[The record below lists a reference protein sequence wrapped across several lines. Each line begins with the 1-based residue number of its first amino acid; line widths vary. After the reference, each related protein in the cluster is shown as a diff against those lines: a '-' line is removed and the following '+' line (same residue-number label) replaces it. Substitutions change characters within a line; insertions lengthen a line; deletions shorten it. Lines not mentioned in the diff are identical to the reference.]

1 MGRFKGIYS
10 ETAPCR
16 KMRKEIMESKNGIES
31 ALANLIQ
38 LSSGKGF
45 LVFDDIYDVADKW
58 ELSIRDVDYLSS
70 SIATRGILIYD
81 EAPVTN
87 AAGSSED
94 DYDDYAQKDY
104 EVVFNRVV
112 ELDPGL
118 EDFIN
123 TVRAIVP
130 PQARE
135 MDQLKYQVQEGN
147 LYARERVIQM
157 HLRFAVRIALQ
168 RAETYDCEIAD
179 TLQEACIGLVTAVD
193 RYDPGSIGPF
203 GSCASLWILQNI
215 GRAQAT
221 QRPTVYYPV
230 HKKEGYFTMYPI
242 LKENGYL
249 NSDIWTDQEVRR
261 LIQERLGCSINQA
274 EVIIQQSMPIESL
287 DTVYEMFLK
296 NIERD
301 EIQDDVFENIS
312 ENEIQDDAFGNINSD
327 AFYWND
333 DVYEKIEQRALREM
347 LERLMGELKN
357 REQEVLKARYGF
369 EDGVEKT
376 LEEVGQR
383 FGVTRERVR
392 QIEAKA
398 IGKLSNPTK
407 LRKLKG
413 FLSLGV

>member
-1 MGRFKGIYS
+1 
-10 ETAPCR
+10 
-16 KMRKEIMESKNGIES
+16 MRRELMESKNGIES

-38 LSSGKGF
+38 LSSEKGF

-58 ELSIRDVDYLSS
+58 NLSIRDVDYLSS
-70 SIATRGILIYD
+70 SIATRGILVYD

-94 DYDDYAQKDY
+94 DYDDYAQRDY
-104 EVVFNRVV
+104 EAVFNRVI

-123 TVRAIVP
+123 TVRAVVP

-168 RAETYDCEIAD
+168 RAEIYDCEIAD
-179 TLQEACIGLVTAVD
+179 TLQEACIGLVMAVD
-193 RYDPGSIGPF
+193 RYDPDSSGPF
-203 GSCASLWILQNI
+203 GSYASLWILQNI
-215 GRAQAT
+215 ERAQAT
-221 QRPTVYYPV
+221 QRPIVYYPV

-249 NSDIWTDQEVRR
+249 DSDIWTDPDVRR
-261 LIQERLGCSINQA
+261 LIQDRLGCGINQV
-274 EVIIQQSMPIESL
+274 EDIIQQSMPIESL
-287 DTVYEMFLK
+287 EAIYGMFLK
-296 NIERD
+296 NIEND
-301 EIQDDVFENIS
+301 EIQDDVFENII
-312 ENEIQDDAFGNINSD
+312 ETEIQDDVFQNINLD

-333 DVYEKIEQRALREM
+333 DIYEEIEERVLRET
-347 LERLMGELKN
+347 LENLMAELTS

-376 LEEVGQR
+376 LEEIGQT
-383 FGVTRERVR
+383 FGVTRERIR

-398 IGKLSNPTK
+398 IRKLLHPTRI
-407 LRKLKG
+407 RKLKD
-413 FLSLGV
+413 FL

>member
-179 TLQEACIGLVTAVD
+179 NDLS
-193 RYDPGSIGPF
+193 GS
-203 GSCASLWILQNI
+203 
-215 GRAQAT
+215 
-221 QRPTVYYPV
+221 
-230 HKKEGYFTMYPI
+230 
-242 LKENGYL
+242 
-249 NSDIWTDQEVRR
+249 
-261 LIQERLGCSINQA
+261 
-274 EVIIQQSMPIESL
+274 
-287 DTVYEMFLK
+287 
-296 NIERD
+296 
-301 EIQDDVFENIS
+301 
-312 ENEIQDDAFGNINSD
+312 
-327 AFYWND
+327 
-333 DVYEKIEQRALREM
+333 
-347 LERLMGELKN
+347 
-357 REQEVLKARYGF
+357 
-369 EDGVEKT
+369 
-376 LEEVGQR
+376 
-383 FGVTRERVR
+383 
-392 QIEAKA
+392 
-398 IGKLSNPTK
+398 
-407 LRKLKG
+407 
-413 FLSLGV
+413 

>member
-1 MGRFKGIYS
+1 
-10 ETAPCR
+10 
-16 KMRKEIMESKNGIES
+16 MESKNGIES

-38 LSSGKGF
+38 LSSEKGF
-45 LVFDDIYDVADKW
+45 LVFNDIYDMADKW
-58 ELSIRDVDYLSS
+58 ALSIRDVDYLSS
-70 SIATRGILIYD
+70 SIATRGILVYD

-94 DYDDYAQKDY
+94 DYDDYAQRDY
-104 EVVFNRVV
+104 EAVFKRVI

-118 EDFIN
+118 ANFIN
-123 TVRAIVP
+123 IVRAVVP

-193 RYDPGSIGPF
+193 KYDPDSSGAF
-203 GSCASLWILQNI
+203 GSYASLWILQNI

-249 NSDIWTDQEVRR
+249 DSDIWTDPEVKR
-261 LIQERLGCSINQA
+261 LIQDRLGCDIDQA
-274 EVIIQQSMPIESL
+274 DDIIRQSMPIESL
-287 DTVYEMFLK
+287 DDIYEMLLK
-296 NIERD
+296 NIGVD
-301 EIQDDVFENIS
+301 EKQDDFFENIT
-312 ENEIQDDAFGNINSD
+312 ENEIQQDVFQNINREV
-327 AFYWND
+327 FYWND
-333 DVYEKIEQRALREM
+333 DVYKEIEQRVLRET
-347 LERLMGELKN
+347 LEKLMGELKN
-357 REQEVLKARYGF
+357 REQEILKARYGF

-376 LEEVGQR
+376 LEEVGQM
-383 FGVTRERVR
+383 FGVTRERIR
-392 QIEAKA
+392 QIESKA
-398 IGKLSNPTK
+398 
-407 LRKLKG
+407 LRKLSLSTRIRKLKD
-413 FLSLGV
+413 FL

>member
-1 MGRFKGIYS
+1 
-10 ETAPCR
+10 
-16 KMRKEIMESKNGIES
+16 MESKNGIES

-38 LSSGKGF
+38 LSSEKGF
-45 LVFDDIYDVADKW
+45 LVFNDIYDVADKW
-58 ELSIRDVDYLSS
+58 DLSIRDVDYLSS
-70 SIATRGILIYD
+70 SIATRGILVYD

-87 AAGSSED
+87 AASSSED
-94 DYDDYAQKDY
+94 DYDDYAQRDY
-104 EVVFNRVV
+104 EVVFNRVI

-123 TVRAIVP
+123 TVRAVVP

-193 RYDPGSIGPF
+193 RYDPDSSDPF
-203 GSCASLWILQNI
+203 GSYASLWILQNI

-221 QRPTVYYPV
+221 QRPAVYYPV

-249 NSDIWTDQEVRR
+249 DSDIWTNQDARK
-261 LIQERLGCSINQA
+261 LIQDRIGCGINQV
-274 EVIIQQSMPIESL
+274 EDIIQQSMPIESL
-287 DTVYEMFLK
+287 DTTYEMFLK

-301 EIQDDVFENIS
+301 EIQDDVFENII
-312 ENEIQDDAFGNINSD
+312 ENEIQDDVFENTNFD

-333 DVYEKIEQRALREM
+333 DIYDEIEQRALRET
-347 LERLMGELKN
+347 LENLMGELKN
-357 REQEVLKARYGF
+357 RDQEVLKARYGF
-369 EDGVEKT
+369 DDGVEKT
-376 LEEVGQR
+376 LEEVGQT
-383 FGVTRERVR
+383 FGVTRERIR
-392 QIEAKA
+392 QIEANA
-398 IGKLSNPTK
+398 IRKLSQPTRI
-407 LRKLKG
+407 RKLKG
-413 FLSLGV
+413 FL

>member
-1 MGRFKGIYS
+1 M
-10 ETAPCR
+10 ER
-16 KMRKEIMESKNGIES
+16 KKGIES

-38 LSSGKGF
+38 LSSEKGF

-58 ELSIRDVDYLSS
+58 ALSIRDVDYLSN
-70 SIATRGILIYD
+70 SIATREILVYD
-81 EAPVTN
+81 EVPVTN

-94 DYDDYAQKDY
+94 DYDDYAQRDY
-104 EVVFNRVV
+104 EAVFNRVI
-112 ELDPGL
+112 ELDPDL
-118 EDFIN
+118 ENFIN
-123 TVRAIVP
+123 IVRVIVP

-147 LYARERVIQM
+147 IYARERVIQM

-179 TLQEACIGLVTAVD
+179 TLQEACIGLITAVD
-193 RYDPGSIGPF
+193 RYNPDSSGPF
-203 GSCASLWILQNI
+203 GSYASLWILQNI
-215 GRAQAT
+215 GRAQAN

-249 NSDIWTDQEVRR
+249 DSDIWTNPEVRM
-261 LIQERLGCSINQA
+261 LIQDRLGCGIDQA
-274 EVIIQQSMPIESL
+274 EDVIKQSMPIESL
-287 DTVYEMFLK
+287 DDIYEMFLK
-296 NIERD
+296 NIEVD
-301 EIQDDVFENIS
+301 EIQGDVFENII
-312 ENEIQDDAFGNINSD
+312 ENEIPQDVFQNINSD

-333 DVYEKIEQRALREM
+333 DVCEEIEQRALKKI
-347 LERLMGELKN
+347 LENLMGELSG

-376 LEEVGQR
+376 LEEVGQT
-383 FGVTRERVR
+383 FGVTRERIR

-398 IGKLSNPTK
+398 
-407 LRKLKG
+407 LRKLSHPTRTRELKV
-413 FLSLGV
+413 FL

>member
-1 MGRFKGIYS
+1 
-10 ETAPCR
+10 
-16 KMRKEIMESKNGIES
+16 MESKNGIES

-38 LSSGKGF
+38 LSCENGF
-45 LVFDDIYDVADKW
+45 LVFDDIYDAADKW
-58 ELSIRDVDYLSS
+58 DLSIRDVDYLSS
-70 SIATRGILIYD
+70 SIATRGILVYD

-87 AAGSSED
+87 AVVLSSED
-94 DYDDYAQKDY
+94 NYDDYAQRDY
-104 EVVFNRVV
+104 EVVFNRVI

-118 EDFIN
+118 ENFIN
-123 TVRAIVP
+123 IVRVVVP

-193 RYDPGSIGPF
+193 RYDPDSSGPF
-203 GSCASLWILQNI
+203 GTYASLWILQNI

-221 QRPTVYYPV
+221 QRPAVYYPV

-242 LKENGYL
+242 LKKNGYL
-249 NSDIWTDQEVRR
+249 DSDIWTDSDVRR
-261 LIQERLGCSINQA
+261 MIQDRLGCGIDQVEDIIN
-274 EVIIQQSMPIESL
+274 QSMPIESL
-287 DTVYEMFLK
+287 DAIYEMFLK
-296 NIERD
+296 NIEKD
-301 EIQDDVFENIS
+301 EIQDDVFENIT
-312 ENEIQDDAFGNINSD
+312 ENEIQGDVFQNINSA

-333 DVYEKIEQRALREM
+333 DVYEEIEQGTLREI
-347 LERLMGELKN
+347 LENLMGELTN

-376 LEEVGQR
+376 LEEVGHT
-383 FGVTRERVR
+383 FGVTRERIR
-392 QIEAKA
+392 QIESKA
-398 IGKLSNPTK
+398 IRKLSNPTRI
-407 LRKLKG
+407 RKLKG
-413 FLSLGV
+413 FL

>member
-1 MGRFKGIYS
+1 
-10 ETAPCR
+10 
-16 KMRKEIMESKNGIES
+16 MRRGLMESKNGIES

-38 LSSGKGF
+38 LSSEKGF

-58 ELSIRDVDYLSS
+58 DLSIRDVDYLSS
-70 SIATRGILIYD
+70 SITTRGILVYD

-94 DYDDYAQKDY
+94 DYDDYAQRDY

-123 TVRAIVP
+123 TVRAVVP

-193 RYDPGSIGPF
+193 RYDPDSSGPF
-203 GSCASLWILQNI
+203 GSYASLWILQNI

-221 QRPTVYYPV
+221 QKPAVYYPV

-242 LKENGYL
+242 LKESGYL
-249 NSDIWTDQEVRR
+249 DYDIWTNPDVRK
-261 LIQERLGCSINQA
+261 LIQDRLGCGINQV
-274 EVIIQQSMPIESL
+274 EDIIQQSMPIESL
-287 DTVYEMFLK
+287 DTIYEMFLK
-296 NIERD
+296 NIEKD
-301 EIQDDVFENIS
+301 EIQEDVFENIAENKIQDDVFK
-312 ENEIQDDAFGNINSD
+312 NINLD

-333 DVYEKIEQRALREM
+333 DVYEEIEKRTLRKT
-347 LERLMGELKN
+347 LENLMGELNN
-357 REQEVLKARYGF
+357 REQEILKARYGF
-369 EDGVEKT
+369 DDGVEKT
-376 LEEVGQR
+376 LEEVGQT
-383 FGVTRERVR
+383 FGVTRERIR
-392 QIEAKA
+392 QIESKA
-398 IGKLSNPTK
+398 IKKLSHPTRI
-407 LRKLKG
+407 RKLKG
-413 FLSLGV
+413 FL